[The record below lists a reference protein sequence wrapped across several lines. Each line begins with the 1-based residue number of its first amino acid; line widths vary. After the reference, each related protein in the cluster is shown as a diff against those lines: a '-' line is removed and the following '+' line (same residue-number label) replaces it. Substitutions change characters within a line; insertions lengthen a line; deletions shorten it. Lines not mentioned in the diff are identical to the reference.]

1 MPEPCNRTDIKTNSN
16 AIRVDNVSATQIGH
30 VPRQSAAK
38 LAKYIDNGW
47 YVVRLIRFIHSLFL
61 TSSFRLNLVATLAGR
76 IGTYDCPLTI
86 QMFGPDPTT
95 EAGQQLMERM
105 SADKLPVKAVKAA
118 ERERLKTARRQAASG
133 SSKYKSRP
141 EADGDAATPMMDD
154 ILESSERFDVRK
166 AARDTEAYG
175 VKETDLE
182 AMPMAIKPEAIRTEM
197 LPYQLQAL
205 QWLIDHENPDIS
217 APGPENSVQLWSRE
231 SGGKKLYTNLATNHS
246 TQACPKLASG
256 GVLADDMG
264 LGKTLEMIALMVAN
278 TKQAGRGPTL
288 VVAPL
293 SVMSNWSGQI
303 SHHIH
308 KGHAL
313 KVYTYHGAGRVDMS
327 ASEFGEY
334 DVVITTYQT
343 LAIDYLPRGKGKGKP
358 QSGLRK
364 NGLYSLEWRRII
376 LDEGHIIRNPQ
387 SKGAAA
393 VTAVMAKSRWV
404 LTGTP
409 IVNSLKDLYSLLRFV
424 GITGGLETLEVF
436 NSVLVRPLKAGDES
450 GVFLLKAIMKAFT
463 LRRRKD
469 MKFIDLRLPALHE
482 FVQRIDF
489 ALNERKRYD
498 ALAAEAK
505 GMLQAYEK
513 RKEAANTKA
522 GSTYHHLLEIL
533 LRMRQCC
540 NHWQLCSERVT
551 DLLAQLESQETVDL
565 SPENVKALQD
575 VLQVQ
580 IESQEDCAICLET
593 LHDPVITNCG
603 HFFGRSCIGQVIE
616 RQHKCPMCRAE
627 LKDELCLVSPEH
639 DCGDESVE
647 TNQDETEGSSTKLD
661 AIVKILAASKS
672 SGTKTI
678 IFSQWTSFLNLIEA
692 KLQSEDYKFCR
703 LDGTMSAIERDRAL
717 GALEDDPATTVMLA
731 SLGVCAVGLNLT
743 AANQII
749 LSDTWW

>member
-1 MPEPCNRTDIKTNSN
+1 
-16 AIRVDNVSATQIGH
+16 
-30 VPRQSAAK
+30 
-38 LAKYIDNGW
+38 
-47 YVVRLIRFIHSLFL
+47 
-61 TSSFRLNLVATLAGR
+61 
-76 IGTYDCPLTI
+76 
-86 QMFGPDPTT
+86 MFGPDPTT
-95 EAGQQLMERM
+95 AAGQELMERM
-105 SADKLPVKAVKAA
+105 SADKLPLKAVKAA
-118 ERERLKTARRQAASG
+118 EKERLKAARRQAASG

-141 EADGDAATPMMDD
+141 MTDGDGANPMMKD
-154 ILESSERFDVRK
+154 ILESSERFDVRR
-166 AARDTEAYG
+166 AAHDTEAYG
-175 VKETDLE
+175 VQETDLE
-182 AMPMAIKPEAIRTEM
+182 GMPMAVKPEAIKTEM

-205 QWLIDHENPDIS
+205 QWLIDHENPKITAS
-217 APGPENSVQLWSRE
+217 GPVNSVQLWSRE

-264 LGKTLEMIALMVAN
+264 LGKTLEMIALMVAD
-278 TKQAGRGPTL
+278 TEQSGRGPTL
-288 VVAPL
+288 IVAPL

-303 SHHIH
+303 LHHVH
-308 KGHAL
+308 GEHAL
-313 KVYTYHGAGRVDMS
+313 KVYTYHGTARVDMS
-327 ASEFGEY
+327 ASDFGEY

-343 LAIDYLPRGKGKGKP
+343 LAIDYMPRGKGKEKP

-364 NGLYSLEWRRII
+364 NGLFSLEWRRII

-409 IVNSLKDLYSLLRFV
+409 IVNSLEDLYSLLRFV
-424 GITGGLETLEVF
+424 GVTGGLETLEVF
-436 NSVLVRPLKAGDES
+436 NSVLVRPLKAGDQS
-450 GVFLLKAIMKAFT
+450 GVFLLKAIMKAFV

-469 MKFIDLRLPALHE
+469 MKFIDLRLPTLYE
-482 FVQRIDF
+482 YVQRIDF
-489 ALNERKRYD
+489 APNERKRYD

-505 GMLQAYEK
+505 GMLEAYEK
-513 RKEAANTKA
+513 RKEDANTKT

-551 DLLAQLESQETVDL
+551 SLLAQLESQKTVDL

-603 HFFGRSCIGQVIE
+603 HFFGRSCIAQVIE
-616 RQHKCPMCRAE
+616 QQHKCPMCRAE
-627 LKDELCLVSPEH
+627 LNDEKCLVPPKH
-639 DCGDESVE
+639 DCGDEEVE
-647 TNQDETEGSSTKLD
+647 TDQDEMEGSSTKLD

-672 SGTKTI
+672 GGTKTI
-678 IFSQWTSFLNLIEA
+678 IFSQWTSFLNLVEA
-692 KLQSEDYKFCR
+692 KLRSENYKFCR
-703 LDGTMSAIERDRAL
+703 LDGTMSATERDRAL

-749 LSDTWW
+749 LSDTWWYVEIHALSDVGMT